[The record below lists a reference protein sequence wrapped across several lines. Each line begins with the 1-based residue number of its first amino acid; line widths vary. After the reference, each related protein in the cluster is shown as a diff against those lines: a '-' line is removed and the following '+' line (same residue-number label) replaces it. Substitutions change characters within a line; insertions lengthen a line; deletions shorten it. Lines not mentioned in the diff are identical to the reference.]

1 MIVRTLSERV
11 FETLR
16 DDIVAGRLGTGTP
29 IRQDALAAN
38 LGVSKIPVREA
49 LARLEQVGLLTSR
62 TNRGYAVPP
71 MSRAQLDDIFALR
84 LAVEPRAAAYAAGAA
99 DEAARRSAVAALARL
114 STLRR
119 GDSGQLAAATREF
132 HAALVDAGNRP
143 LATQLVSRLLMLA
156 ERYLTACL
164 PRSALGE
171 GAARHNQ
178 ALLKAWLARDAQRV
192 ERLLTRQLEDTIGI
206 LGRRFKAPP

>member
-114 STLRR
+114 SAMRR

-164 PRSALGE
+164 PRYALGE